1 MKIRQK
7 ILPLLLAAALLAGC
21 TAPADTSVQTA
32 QTPQSART
40 DTLQVV
46 ATIYPVYD
54 WVRQVVGEDA
64 PGVEVTLLQ
73 DGGTDLHSYQPSAA
87 DLAAIADCDLLVYVG
102 GASDAWVEDALQN
115 AANPE
120 RRTLDLMELLGTRVY
135 EEETVEGMQP
145 EEDHDGHDHEEGET
159 DEHIWTSL
167 RNAAELSAAI
177 ADTLVQL
184 DPDNARQYT
193 ERAADY
199 SAELAALDAEYA
211 AVVEQAP
218 VKTLLFGDRFPFRYL
233 VEDYG
238 LTYYAA
244 FPGCSAETEA
254 SFETVA
260 FLSEKLQELN
270 LPAVLTIEGS
280 DGKIAQTIRQNAGGS
295 CQVLM
300 LDSLQGTTAA
310 DAARGVTYLSV
321 MRQNLTV
328 LRQALGAGEAA

>member
-167 RNAAELSAAI
+167 RNAAELTTAI
-177 ADTLVQL
+177 ADTLAQL

-199 SAELAALDAEYA
+199 SAELTALDAEYA

-238 LTYYAA
+238 LAYYAA

-260 FLSEKLQELN
+260 FLSEKLQELD

-295 CQVLM
+295 CQVLT

-310 DAARGVTYLSV
+310 DADRGVTYLSV

>member
-1 MKIRQK
+1 MKK
-7 ILPLLLAAALLAGC
+7 IQNLTAALLAAALLAGC
-21 TAPADTSVQTA
+21 AAPAAPETSAAQTA
-32 QTPQSART
+32 QTAQG
-40 DTLQVV
+40 DTLHIVT
-46 ATIYPVYD
+46 TIFPVYD
-54 WVRQVVGEDA
+54 WVR
-64 PGVEVTLLQ
+64 EVAGAQAENVQLTMLL
-73 DGGTDLHSYQPSAA
+73 DNGTDLHSYQPTAA
-87 DLAAIADCDLLVYVG
+87 DMAEIAGCDLFVYVG
-102 GASDAWVEDALQN
+102 GESDVWVADAL
-115 AANPE
+115 AESANPD
-120 RRTLDLMELLGTRVY
+120 RKAVNLMELLGSRVY
-135 EEETVEGMQP
+135 EEETVEGMEP
-145 EEDHDGHDHEEGET
+145 EDHDHGEGEDHAA

-167 RNAAELSAAI
+167 RNAAELSTAI
-177 ADTLVQL
+177 ADTLAQL

-199 SAELAALDAEYA
+199 SAELTALDAEYA

-238 LTYYAA
+238 LAYYAA

-260 FLSEKLQELN
+260 FLSEKLQELD

-295 CQVLM
+295 CQVLT

>member
-7 ILPLLLAAALLAGC
+7 ILPLLLAAARLAGC

-87 DLAAIADCDLLVYVG
+87 DLAAIADCDLLVDVG

-120 RRTLDLMELLGTRVY
+120 RRALDLMELLGTRVY

-145 EEDHDGHDHEEGET
+145 E
-159 DEHIWTSL
+159 
-167 RNAAELSAAI
+167 
-177 ADTLVQL
+177 
-184 DPDNARQYT
+184 
-193 ERAADY
+193 
-199 SAELAALDAEYA
+199 
-211 AVVEQAP
+211 
-218 VKTLLFGDRFPFRYL
+218 
-233 VEDYG
+233 
-238 LTYYAA
+238 
-244 FPGCSAETEA
+244 
-254 SFETVA
+254 
-260 FLSEKLQELN
+260 
-270 LPAVLTIEGS
+270 
-280 DGKIAQTIRQNAGGS
+280 
-295 CQVLM
+295 
-300 LDSLQGTTAA
+300 GTTT
-310 DAARGVTYLSV
+310 GTTMKKGKQTNISG
-321 MRQNLTV
+321 
-328 LRQALGAGEAA
+328 LRCATRRNFPPPLPIPWPSWTRTRPPSTPATPSWRWTRSSRPTR